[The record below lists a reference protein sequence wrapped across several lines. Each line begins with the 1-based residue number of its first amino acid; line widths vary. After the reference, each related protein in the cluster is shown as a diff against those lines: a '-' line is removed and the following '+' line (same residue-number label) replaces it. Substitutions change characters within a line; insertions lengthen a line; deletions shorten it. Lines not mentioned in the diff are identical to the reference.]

1 MKIRI
6 VLVLLIVFFLMS
18 STISSIAG
26 ENSHIDL
33 KRNLFAYL
41 IDDRI
46 HKCKA
51 KIKLSESRSK
61 NLRKV
66 AALSALKAQYLNDN
80 KNNLIDQMIETE
92 LTVTKYKVDH
102 FLNAKFLSYYASKP
116 NLQDKVI
123 KAKLTKP

>member
-6 VLVLLIVFFLMS
+6 VLVFFIVLYFMS
-18 STISSIAG
+18 ITICSVADDNQIS
-26 ENSHIDL
+26 L